1 MPKLR
6 SHLIFPILQ
15 KVYQSSAH
23 CRGASASLL
32 TNRLGKGL
40 WLNSA
45 SMSKSPDG
53 GISEME
59 TEEEPEYLADSLADS
74 WRGVSMEAIHRNLR
88 PFELENLPPV
98 TAGNLHRVMYQ
109 LPIRETPPRPYQ
121 LPGKWDSEHV
131 RLPCAPESKYPRE
144 NPDGSTTIDS
154 RWDMIERALL
164 QPIETSEELQ
174 AAIISYNTTYRDQWH
189 FRALHQLFD
198 EELDESETRVFF
210 EDLLPRIIRLA
221 LRLPDLIQSP
231 VPLLKQHKNVSLSLS
246 QQQISCLL
254 ANAFLCTFPRR
265 NTLKRKSEYSTFPD
279 INFNRLYQSTGP
291 AVLEKLKCIMHY
303 FRRVCPTE
311 RDASNVPTGVVT
323 FVRRSGSPEQL
334 VDWSQSVAPL
344 GHVPL
349 HVNAEGTIED
359 EGIGLLQVDFANKYL
374 GGGVLGHG
382 CVQEEIRFVICPE
395 LLVGKLFTESL
406 RPFESLVMLGAER
419 YSNYTGYAGS
429 FEWSGNCED
438 STPRDSSGR
447 RQTAIVAIDA
457 LHFAQSHHQYRED
470 LMERELNKAYI
481 GFVHWMVTPPPGV
494 ATGNWGC
501 GAFGGDSYLKALLQL
516 MVCAQL
522 GRPLAYY
529 TFGNVEF
536 RDDFHEIWLL
546 FRNEG
551 TTVHQLWSILR
562 SYSMVMNDMCCKE
575 PRESKASKQN
585 LYDFIRDELKKVK
598 DGPGEGA
605 SAEAG
610 ISKAA
615 GSGEGKSE
623 AKSSASAKSSPE
635 LNQHSAR
642 SQATITQQSA
652 DLLPA
657 QSSQDN
663 SNSSEDQAIL
673 MLSDDEEANAMM
685 QAASLE
691 AKSSGEISNSST
703 SAKTSASATKTVGS
717 GGRQLTLLDMLD
729 SHYEKGSASKRPR
742 KAPDC
747 SKAEGSA
754 KSRKEIDVDD
764 KDDLVD

>member
-1 MPKLR
+1 MQEFR
-6 SHLIFPILQ
+6 SHLIFPIFQ
-15 KVYQSSAH
+15 KVYQSTAN
-23 CRGASASLL
+23 RRRASASVL
-32 TNRLGKGL
+32 TNRLGKAL
-40 WLNSA
+40 CLNCA
-45 SMSKSPDG
+45 RMSKSPDG
-53 GISEME
+53 GISEIE
-59 TEEEPEYLADSLADS
+59 TEEEPENLANSLDDS
-74 WRGVSMEAIHRNLR
+74 WRGVSMEAIHRNR
-88 PFELENLPPV
+88 QPFELENLPPV

-109 LPIRETPPRPYQ
+109 LPIRETPPRPYKS
-121 LPGKWDSEHV
+121 PGKWDSEHV

-144 NPDGSTTIDS
+144 NPDGSTTIDF
-154 RWDMIERALL
+154 RWEMIERALL
-164 QPIETSEELQ
+164 QPIKTCEELQ

-189 FRALHQLFD
+189 FRALHQLLD

-231 VPLLKQHKNVSLSLS
+231 VPLLKHHKNASLSLS

-323 FVRRSGSPEQL
+323 FVRRSGLPEHL
-334 VDWSQSVAPL
+334 IDWSQSAAPL
-344 GHVPL
+344 GDVPL
-349 HVNAEGTIED
+349 HVDAEGTIED

-395 LLVGKLFTESL
+395 LLVGKLFTECL
-406 RPFESLVMLGAER
+406 RPFEALVMLGAER

-429 FEWSGNCED
+429 FEWSGNFED

-536 RDDFHEIWLL
+536 RDDFHEMWLL
-546 FRNEG
+546 FRNDG
-551 TTVHQLWSILR
+551 TTVQQLWSILR
-562 SYSMVMNDMCCKE
+562 SYSRLIKEKSSKE
-575 PRESKASKQN
+575 PRENKASKKK
-585 LYDFIRDELKKVK
+585 LYDFIKEELKKVR
-598 DGPGEGA
+598 DVPGEGA

-610 ISKAA
+610 SSRVA
-615 GSGEGKSE
+615 GLGEGKSE
-623 AKSSASAKSSPE
+623 TSAKSSPE
-635 LNQHSAR
+635 LNKQPAR
-642 SQATITQQSA
+642 PQITITQQST

-657 QSSQDN
+657 QLSQDN
-663 SNSSEDQAIL
+663 SNSSEDQALL

-685 QAASLE
+685 EAASLE
-691 AKSSGEISNSST
+691 AKSSVEISNSST
-703 SAKTSASATKTVGS
+703 TSKTSSTATKSMGS
-717 GGRQLTLLDMLD
+717 GGRQLSLLEMLD
-729 SHYEKGSASKRPR
+729 THYEKGSASKRPR
-742 KAPDC
+742 KSPNC

-754 KSRKEIDVDD
+754 KSRKEIDVTD
-764 KDDLVD
+764 KDEKDDIVD

>member
-1 MPKLR
+1 
-6 SHLIFPILQ
+6 
-15 KVYQSSAH
+15 
-23 CRGASASLL
+23 
-32 TNRLGKGL
+32 
-40 WLNSA
+40 
-45 SMSKSPDG
+45 MSKSPDG
-53 GISEME
+53 GISEIE
-59 TEEEPEYLADSLADS
+59 TEEEPANVADSLDDS
-74 WRGVSMEAIHRNLR
+74 WRGVSMEAIHRNR
-88 PFELENLPPV
+88 QPFELENLPPV

-109 LPIRETPPRPYQ
+109 LPIRETPPRPYKS
-121 LPGKWDSEHV
+121 PGKWDSEHV

-144 NPDGSTTIDS
+144 NLDGSTTIDS
-154 RWDMIERALL
+154 RWEMIERALL

-174 AAIISYNTTYRDQWH
+174 AAIISYNTSYRDQWH
-189 FRALHQLFD
+189 FRALHQLLD

-231 VPLLKQHKNVSLSLS
+231 VPLLKHHKNASLSLS

-323 FVRRSGSPEQL
+323 FVRRSGLPEHL
-334 VDWSQSVAPL
+334 IDWSQSAAPL
-344 GHVPL
+344 GDVPL
-349 HVNAEGTIED
+349 HVDAEGTIED

-395 LLVGKLFTESL
+395 LLVGKLFTECL
-406 RPFESLVMLGAER
+406 RPFEALVMLGAER
-419 YSNYTGYAGS
+419 YSHYTGYAGS
-429 FEWSGNCED
+429 FEWSGNFED

-536 RDDFHEIWLL
+536 RDDFHEMWLL

-551 TTVHQLWSILR
+551 TTVQQLWSILR
-562 SYSMVMNDMCCKE
+562 SYSRVIKEKSSKE
-575 PRESKASKQN
+575 PRECKASKKK
-585 LYDFIRDELKKVK
+585 LYDFIKEELKKIR

-605 SAEAG
+605 SNEAG
-610 ISKAA
+610 SSRAA
-615 GSGEGKSE
+615 ASGEGKSE
-623 AKSSASAKSSPE
+623 TKTSASAKSSPE
-635 LNQHSAR
+635 LNKHPVRPQT
-642 SQATITQQSA
+642 TITQQSA

-663 SNSSEDQAIL
+663 SNSSEDQALL

-685 QAASLE
+685 EAASLE

-703 SAKTSASATKTVGS
+703 TAKTSCSATKSGGS
-717 GGRQLTLLDMLD
+717 GGRQLSLLEMLD
-729 SHYEKGSASKRPR
+729 THYEKGSASKRPR
-742 KAPDC
+742 KSSSC
-747 SKAEGSA
+747 SKAEGTA
-754 KSRKEIDVDD
+754 KSRKEIDADD
-764 KDDLVD
+764 KDEEDDIVD

>member
-1 MPKLR
+1 
-6 SHLIFPILQ
+6 
-15 KVYQSSAH
+15 
-23 CRGASASLL
+23 
-32 TNRLGKGL
+32 
-40 WLNSA
+40 
-45 SMSKSPDG
+45 MSQSPDG
-53 GISEME
+53 GISTME
-59 TEEEPEYLADSLADS
+59 TEEEPENLGDCHEES
-74 WRGVSMEAIHRNLR
+74 WRGVPMEAIHRHLQ
-88 PFELENLPPV
+88 PFDLENLPPV
-98 TAGNLHRVMYQ
+98 SAGNHHRVLYQ
-109 LPIRETPPRPYQ
+109 LPIRDTPPRPHKS
-121 LPGKWDSEHV
+121 PGKWDSEHV

-154 RWDMIERALL
+154 RWGMIERALL

-174 AAIISYNTTYRDQWH
+174 AAILSYNTTYRDQWH
-189 FRALHQLFD
+189 FRALHQLLD

-231 VPLLKQHKNVSLSLS
+231 VPLLKQHKNASLSLS
-246 QQQISCLL
+246 QQQIACLL

-279 INFNRLYQSTGP
+279 INFNRLYQSSGA

-311 RDASNVPTGVVT
+311 RDDSNVPTGVVT
-323 FVRRSGSPEQL
+323 FVRRCGLPEHQ
-334 VDWSQSVAPL
+334 VDWSQSAAPL
-344 GHVPL
+344 GDVPL
-349 HVNAEGTIED
+349 HVDAEGTIED

-406 RPFESLVMLGAER
+406 RPFEALVMLGAER
-419 YSNYTGYAGS
+419 YSLYTGYAGS

-457 LHFAQSHHQYRED
+457 LHFAQSQHQYRED

-529 TFGNVEF
+529 TFGNTEL
-536 RDDFHEIWLL
+536 RDDFHDIWLL
-546 FRNEG
+546 FRSEG
-551 TTVHQLWSILR
+551 TTVQQLWSILR
-562 SYSMVMNDMCCKE
+562 SYSRLMKEKSPKE
-575 PRESKASKQN
+575 PREGKACKKT
-585 LYDFIRDELKKVK
+585 LYEFIREELKKVK
-598 DGPGEGA
+598 DGSGEA
-605 SAEAG
+605 PPAEAG
-610 ISKAA
+610 TSKAA
-615 GSGEGKSE
+615 GSGEAKSE
-623 AKSSASAKSSPE
+623 VKTSASAKTSPELTKKPAAQPKTAVSQQSHDLFPTQASQDSDSSPE
-635 LNQHSAR
+635 QV
-642 SQATITQQSA
+642 
-652 DLLPA
+652 
-657 QSSQDN
+657 
-663 SNSSEDQAIL
+663 IL

-685 QAASLE
+685 EAASLE
-691 AKSSGEISNSST
+691 AKNSEEVSNSST
-703 SAKTSASATKTVGS
+703 PAKSSSSSSKAG
-717 GGRQLTLLDMLD
+717 GGRQLTLLEMLD
-729 SHYEKGSASKRPR
+729 SHYEKGQASKRPR
-742 KAPDC
+742 KAPNC
-747 SKAEGSA
+747 SKAEGPA
-754 KSRKEIDVDD
+754 KSRKENDEDD
-764 KDDLVD
+764 KKDHVD